1 MRARKAKKEGRDV
14 RVQHLLGYVAVAI
27 FLTWLT
33 KTLEE
38 MIDRW
43 GEPD

>member
-1 MRARKAKKEGRDV
+1 M

-27 FLTWLT
+27 FLKWLT
-33 KTLEE
+33 KALEE

-43 GEPD
+43 GEPDS